1 LHLKFRHKLSKFG
14 SFFRFFKN
22 SYTPHLY
29 SKYQQNYFYEG
40 SFDGFDEPISSEHII
55 FHPISMGAVPNNE
68 VSTDINLLVSRNK
81 DVLRYH
87 YFSMKAYFIRFCNDP
102 FLKAYYVNLQKE
114 KNDNYYGFM
123 KFYFSK
129 DEVLR
134 RHEDRL
140 CRIDEIPF

>member
-1 LHLKFRHKLSKFG
+1 MRLKFRYKLSTFG
-14 SFFRFFKN
+14 DFNRFFKKR
-22 SYTPHLY
+22 YTP
-29 SKYQQNYFYEG
+29 QEFPNRIYEE
-40 SFDGFDEPISSEHII
+40 SCSVSSEHFI
-55 FHPISMGAVPNNE
+55 FHPTSMGVIHNDR
-68 VSTDINLLVSRNK
+68 VKTDTNLLISRNK
-81 DVLRYH
+81 DVLRNH

-140 CRIDEIPF
+140 CRENDIPF